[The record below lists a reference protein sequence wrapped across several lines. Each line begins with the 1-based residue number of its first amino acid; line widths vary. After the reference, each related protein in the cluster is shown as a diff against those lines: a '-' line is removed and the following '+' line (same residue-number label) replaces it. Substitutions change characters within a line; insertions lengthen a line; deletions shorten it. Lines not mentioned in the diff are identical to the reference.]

1 MDSHHA
7 YNKIPTPY
15 SGVQGPLWHYFS
27 DIFLCHCPLHL
38 VTMFQGSFVSS
49 SKLMSLL
56 EHLYH
61 HTGSPDLFLLA
72 PSGHSDLVLV
82 IAFCLQVDPR
92 AHLPLPFCKPQFP
105 APLTMGF
112 GGFGQWEMLGG
123 RKKLN
128 NRTLFLSVSFC
139 FVLPFLL
146 PFPHASPH
154 SCSWGHFPAVTR
166 CWISSVVQTETAPP
180 P

>member
-1 MDSHHA
+1 MLIIKSLLLILVCKA
-7 YNKIPTPY
+7 LCGITFLTSSYAAVPFTWSPC
-15 SGVQGPLWHYFS
+15 SRGPLFPQASWCLS
-27 DIFLCHCPLHL
+27 WSICITC
-38 VTMFQGSFVSS
+38 
-49 SKLMSLL
+49 
-56 EHLYH
+56 
-61 HTGSPDLFLLA
+61 TGSPDLFLLA
-72 PSGHSDLVLV
+72 PSGHSDLGLV
-82 IAFCLQVDPR
+82 IAFCLRVDPH

-112 GGFGQWEMLGG
+112 GGFGQWEMLEG

-128 NRTLFLSVSFC
+128 NRTVFLSVSFC
-139 FVLPFLL
+139 FVLPLLL

-166 CWISSVVQTETAPP
+166 CWISSMVQTETAPP